1 MSDFSIRAPSVDVEE
16 IMRHIK
22 TRISDKRGVDYT
34 EQQIQ
39 ELATVKLETFLDAN
53 NIRSDL
59 REHYKR
65 SRPAAKHLLGEFED
79 QTQASLSRGFF
90 GRFLTLVRKIL
101 TRLLRL
107 NPIINALHI
116 QEKINQSRHQNESLN
131 YELLNNLVVEITKLG
146 IEVKN
151 LKMQVVSLNSR
162 LDFNERRER
171 ALENVVAY
179 QPGTGR
185 RDSKAASRL
194 EDAES
199 VEKKQESAET
209 KPEPRRRRRRRG
221 RRRPTGD
228 YKSATGA
235 GTKESVASAPPAPES
250 VASAPPAPES
260 VASAPPAPESV
271 ASAPPAPEPV
281 ASAPPAPEPVASAP
295 PAPEPAPS
303 DHPKTEAPKA
313 GAATESDHGD
323 SDVVKP

>member
-34 EQQIQ
+34 EEQIQ

-65 SRPAAKHLLGEFED
+65 SRPAAKHLLGEFEE

-90 GRFLTLVRKIL
+90 GRVLTLVRKIL

-107 NPIINALHI
+107 NPIVNALHI
-116 QEKINQSRHQNESLN
+116 QEKINQSRHQNELLN

-151 LKMQVVSLNSR
+151 LKMLVVSLNSR
-162 LDFNERRER
+162 LDFNERREQ

-179 QPGTGR
+179 RPGTGR
-185 RDSKAASRL
+185 RDSKAASGL
-194 EDAES
+194 DDAES
-199 VEKKQESAET
+199 VEKKQDAAET
-209 KPEPRRRRRRRG
+209 KPEPHRRRRRRG

-235 GTKESVASAPPAPES
+235 GNKESVASAPPPAPESVASAPPPAPES

-271 ASAPPAPEPV
+271 ARAPPAPE
-281 ASAPPAPEPVASAP
+281 
-295 PAPEPAPS
+295 
-303 DHPKTEAPKA
+303 APKA
-313 GAATESDHGD
+313 GVATESDHGD

>member
-53 NIRSDL
+53 NIRSDM

-79 QTQASLSRGFF
+79 QTQASLSRGLF

-116 QEKINQSRHQNESLN
+116 QEKINQSRHQNELLN

-185 RDSKAASRL
+185 RDSKAINRL
-194 EDAES
+194 DDAES
-199 VEKKQESAET
+199 VEKKQDSAET

-221 RRRPTGD
+221 LR
-228 YKSATGA
+228 K
-235 GTKESVASAPPAPES
+235 
-250 VASAPPAPES
+250 
-260 VASAPPAPESV
+260 
-271 ASAPPAPEPV
+271 
-281 ASAPPAPEPVASAP
+281 
-295 PAPEPAPS
+295 
-303 DHPKTEAPKA
+303 
-313 GAATESDHGD
+313 
-323 SDVVKP
+323 

>member
-34 EQQIQ
+34 EEQIQ

-107 NPIINALHI
+107 NPIVNALHI
-116 QEKINQSRHQNESLN
+116 QEKINQSRHQNELLN

-162 LDFNERRER
+162 LDFTERRER
-171 ALENVVAY
+171 ALENVVEY
-179 QPGTGR
+179 RSGTGR

-194 EDAES
+194 DDTES
-199 VEKKQESAET
+199 VEKKQDSAEA
-209 KPEPRRRRRRRG
+209 KPEPNKRRRRRG

-228 YKSATGA
+228 YKSATGT
-235 GTKESVASAPPAPES
+235 GTKESVVSAPPPAPES
-250 VASAPPAPES
+250 V
-260 VASAPPAPESV
+260 
-271 ASAPPAPEPV
+271 
-281 ASAPPAPEPVASAP
+281 
-295 PAPEPAPS
+295 PS
-303 DHPKTEAPKA
+303 DQPVTEVPKA
-313 GAATESDHGD
+313 GAAKESDHGD

>member
-22 TRISDKRGVDYT
+22 TRINDKRGVDYT

-116 QEKINQSRHQNESLN
+116 QEKINQSRHQNELLN

-162 LDFNERRER
+162 LDFSERRER

-179 QPGTGR
+179 QPGIGR
-185 RDSKAASRL
+185 RDSKATSRL
-194 EDAES
+194 DDAES
-199 VEKKQESAET
+199 VEKKQDSAET

-228 YKSATGA
+228 YKSATET
-235 GTKESVASAPPAPES
+235 GTKESVASAPPPAAESAASAPPATES
-250 VASAPPAPES
+250 VASAPPPAAESAASAPPAAESAASAPPAPES
-260 VASAPPAPESV
+260 
-271 ASAPPAPEPV
+271 
-281 ASAPPAPEPVASAP
+281 
-295 PAPEPAPS
+295 APS
-303 DHPKTEAPKA
+303 DNPAKEAPKA

>member
-22 TRISDKRGVDYT
+22 TRISDIRGVDYT
-34 EQQIQ
+34 EEQIQ

-65 SRPAAKHLLGEFED
+65 SRPAAKHLLGEFEE

-107 NPIINALHI
+107 NPIVNALHI
-116 QEKINQSRHQNESLN
+116 QEKINQSRHQNELLN

-151 LKMQVVSLNSR
+151 LKMLVVSLNSR
-162 LDFNERRER
+162 LDFNERREQ

-179 QPGTGR
+179 RPGTGR

-194 EDAES
+194 DDAES
-199 VEKKQESAET
+199 VEKKQDSVET
-209 KPEPRRRRRRRG
+209 KPEPHRRRRRRG

-235 GTKESVASAPPAPES
+235 GTKESVASAPPLA
-250 VASAPPAPES
+250 
-260 VASAPPAPESV
+260 
-271 ASAPPAPEPV
+271 
-281 ASAPPAPEPVASAP
+281 
-295 PAPEPAPS
+295 
-303 DHPKTEAPKA
+303 TEAPKA

>member
-22 TRISDKRGVDYT
+22 TRISDKRGIDYT
-34 EQQIQ
+34 EEQIQ

-107 NPIINALHI
+107 NPLVNALHI
-116 QEKINQSRHQNESLN
+116 QEKINQSRHQNELLN

-151 LKMQVVSLNSR
+151 LKMLVVSLNSR
-162 LDFNERRER
+162 LDFNERREQ

-179 QPGTGR
+179 RPGTGR

-194 EDAES
+194 DDAES
-199 VEKKQESAET
+199 VEKKQDSVET
-209 KPEPRRRRRRRG
+209 KPEPHRRRRRRG

-235 GTKESVASAPPAPES
+235 GTKEAAASGPPAPES
-250 VASAPPAPES
+250 VASGPPAPES
-260 VASAPPAPESV
+260 VASGPPESASGPPAPESV
-271 ASAPPAPEPV
+271 ASGPPAPES
-281 ASAPPAPEPVASAP
+281 ASGPPEST
-295 PAPEPAPS
+295 PS
-303 DHPKTEAPKA
+303 DQPVTEAPKA

>member
-260 VASAPPAPESV
+260 VASAPPAPE
-271 ASAPPAPEPV
+271 
-281 ASAPPAPEPVASAP
+281 PVASAP

>member
-79 QTQASLSRGFF
+79 QTQASLSKGFF

-116 QEKINQSRHQNESLN
+116 QEKINQSRHQNELLN

-162 LDFNERRER
+162 LDFTERRER

-179 QPGTGR
+179 QPETGR
-185 RDSKAASRL
+185 RDSKAPSRL
-194 EDAES
+194 NDAES
-199 VEKKQESAET
+199 VEKKQDSVEG

-228 YKSATGA
+228 YKSTTEA
-235 GTKESVASAPPAPES
+235 GTKEAVASAPPAPEAVAS
-250 VASAPPAPES
+250 APPPAPEAVASAPPAPEA
-260 VASAPPAPESV
+260 VASTPPE
-271 ASAPPAPEPV
+271 
-281 ASAPPAPEPVASAP
+281 
-295 PAPEPAPS
+295 
-303 DHPKTEAPKA
+303 TEAPKA

>member
-22 TRISDKRGVDYT
+22 TRISDKRGIDYT
-34 EQQIQ
+34 EEQIQ

-107 NPIINALHI
+107 NPLVNALHI
-116 QEKINQSRHQNESLN
+116 QEKINQSRHQNELLN

-151 LKMQVVSLNSR
+151 LKMLVVSLNSR
-162 LDFNERRER
+162 LDFNERRGR
-171 ALENVVAY
+171 ALENVVEY
-179 QPGTGR
+179 RPGTGR

-194 EDAES
+194 DDAES
-199 VEKKQESAET
+199 VEKKQDSVET
-209 KPEPRRRRRRRG
+209 KPEPHRRRRRRG

-228 YKSATGA
+228 YKSDTGA
-235 GTKESVASAPPAPES
+235 GTKESAASGPPGSVASGPPAPES
-250 VASAPPAPES
+250 ASGPPAPES
-260 VASAPPAPESV
+260 SSGPPES
-271 ASAPPAPEPV
+271 ASGPPESASGPPES
-281 ASAPPAPEPVASAP
+281 ASGPPEST
-295 PAPEPAPS
+295 PS
-303 DHPKTEAPKA
+303 DQPVTEAPKA